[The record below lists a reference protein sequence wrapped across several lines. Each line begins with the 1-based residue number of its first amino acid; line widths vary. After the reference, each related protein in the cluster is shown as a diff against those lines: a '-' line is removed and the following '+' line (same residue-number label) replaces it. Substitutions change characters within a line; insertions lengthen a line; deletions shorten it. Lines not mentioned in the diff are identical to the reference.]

1 MESGVRRRPPLY
13 AWPVNNGRGHSPD
26 TYLETIYALAFP
38 VGAYRPAD
46 AAKPIAARV
55 ADVLGVSRA
64 AAGETIKRLED
75 DGLVERMPNRW
86 LALTAEGL
94 ARAERAVRRRRIT
107 ERFLTD
113 FLEYPAED
121 VHALAERLA
130 DSFDD
135 ELVERLH
142 ERLGRPERCPHG
154 WPVAPAAEQ
163 AENGALAPLTAV
175 AAGEGCEIVRIAQH
189 DGELI
194 GWLLGEGYE
203 PGAHVEVV
211 DVQPAAGQLR
221 VRVAGQR
228 RARTIAEKAARN
240 LLVRRTQGSRPTR
253 ADAA

>member
-1 MESGVRRRPPLY
+1 MQCRPPLY
-13 AWPVNNGRGHSPD
+13 AWPVSSGRGHSPD
-26 TYLETIYALAFP
+26 TYLETIYGLAFP

-55 ADVLGVSRA
+55 AELLGVSRA

-75 DGLVERMPNRW
+75 DGLIERMPNRW
-86 LALTAEGL
+86 LALTDDGL

-113 FLEYPAED
+113 FLGYPAEE
-121 VHALAERLA
+121 VHALAERLS

-135 ELVERLH
+135 ELVERIH

-163 AENGALAPLTAV
+163 AENGALAPLTAFG
-175 AAGEGCEIVRIAQH
+175 AGEDCEIVRIAQH

-203 PGAHVEVV
+203 PGTQIEVV
-211 DVQPAAGQLR
+211 EVQPAAGQLR
-221 VRVAGQR
+221 VRVGGQR

-240 LLVRRTQGSRPTR
+240 LLVRSTARARPAR

>member
-1 MESGVRRRPPLY
+1 MPCRRQLY
-13 AWPVNNGRGHSPD
+13 ACRVSSGRGHSPD

-55 ADVLGVSRA
+55 AEVLGVSRA

-75 DGLVERMPNRW
+75 DGLIERMPNRW
-86 LALTAEGL
+86 IALTDEGL
-94 ARAERAVRRRRIT
+94 ARAERAVRRRRIA
-107 ERFLTD
+107 ECFLTD
-113 FLEYPAED
+113 FLEYPAQE
-121 VHALAERLA
+121 VHALAERLG

-175 AAGEGCEIVRIAQH
+175 AAGEGCEIVRLAQH
-189 DGELI
+189 DGELL
-194 GWLLGEGYE
+194 GWLLDEGYE
-203 PGAHVEVV
+203 PGTQVEVV
-211 DVQPAAGQLR
+211 EVQPAAGQLR
-221 VRVAGQR
+221 VRVGGQR

-240 LLVRRTQGSRPTR
+240 LLVRRVEGTRSRR